1 MGKKNKGKKGDDSDE
16 DVASVTATN
25 IDLPKLS
32 KKDKK
37 KNRDQADEE
46 IESSKTEKL
55 SKKQQRKE
63 MKEKN
68 KNAED
73 SDDSGVEK
81 KKKEASTDNPAA
93 PKAGKKGKKG
103 KKGKNKESSSE
114 DEDVDNK
121 FKHLQKLT
129 ESEEESEDEDVPV
142 PVVKKGLSM
151 AAALLED
158 DLASGSEDEED
169 KEIVKKVEEKKVE
182 VKKEEEKKVEQ
193 VPKKKKGGRSAF
205 LEELAA
211 DLNQVKLEEKA
222 DSDKEDSAKKSKKK
236 TGRMTDKERKD
247 LKKKERDEKDRLEA
261 EAISKANKHETESE
275 DEDNNSDEGS
285 DSEKSSPKP
294 VEPEPEQETVKVSRK
309 DLKKLKKKL
318 QAEEAL
324 KKEASM
330 EGGGTEAFALSQAAQ
345 GRSDGLLANSLDII
359 VDGFTISTKG
369 RNLFTNASLKIA
381 FGRRYGL
388 VGPNGMGKTTLLKHI
403 ANRSLNIPPNIDILI
418 CEQEV
423 QADEETAIQ
432 VVLNAD
438 KRRLELIEEEKE
450 IMALKKPSKDQL
462 KRLNQIYDEMNALKT
477 DAAEAKARRILA
489 GLGFDAKMMERPSK
503 NFSGGWRMRVS
514 LAKALFMEP
523 TLLLLDEP
531 TNHLDLNAVIWLDNY
546 LQHWKKTLLVVS
558 HDQSFLDNI
567 CTDVIHLDMEKL
579 FYYKGNYSQ
588 FKKMLLMKRKE
599 QLKEFEKQERR
610 IREMKAGGV
619 STKKA
624 VNKQKE
630 FLTRKQEKNMKN
642 KGMQQEDNSGPK
654 ELLKRPKDYTVT
666 FKFPEPNDLAAPILG
681 LKNISFKYANQPYL
695 FKGLDFG
702 IDMSSRVCI
711 VGPNGVGKSTLL
723 KILLGDIEPTSGEV
737 IRNRFL
743 KIGRFDQH
751 SADQFDCQLTP
762 VEHLRNTYDL
772 EYQECRKRL
781 GSTGLAGFAHE
792 IKIQNL
798 SGGQKARVALCD
810 LACRS
815 PDVIILDEPTNNLD
829 LESIDALSHAIK
841 NWSGGVI
848 CVTHDE
854 RLIRETECE
863 LYIIENQVINRM
875 DGDFE
880 DYRKELL
887 EELGEDIVNN
897 PSAAAAFALAQSDS
911 D

>member
-1 MGKKNKGKKGDDSDE
+1 M
-16 DVASVTATN
+16 
-25 IDLPKLS
+25 
-32 KKDKK
+32 
-37 KNRDQADEE
+37 
-46 IESSKTEKL
+46 
-55 SKKQQRKE
+55 
-63 MKEKN
+63 
-68 KNAED
+68 
-73 SDDSGVEK
+73 
-81 KKKEASTDNPAA
+81 
-93 PKAGKKGKKG
+93 
-103 KKGKNKESSSE
+103 
-114 DEDVDNK
+114 
-121 FKHLQKLT
+121 
-129 ESEEESEDEDVPV
+129 
-142 PVVKKGLSM
+142 
-151 AAALLED
+151 
-158 DLASGSEDEED
+158 
-169 KEIVKKVEEKKVE
+169 
-182 VKKEEEKKVEQ
+182 
-193 VPKKKKGGRSAF
+193 
-205 LEELAA
+205 
-211 DLNQVKLEEKA
+211 
-222 DSDKEDSAKKSKKK
+222 
-236 TGRMTDKERKD
+236 
-247 LKKKERDEKDRLEA
+247 
-261 EAISKANKHETESE
+261 
-275 DEDNNSDEGS
+275 
-285 DSEKSSPKP
+285 
-294 VEPEPEQETVKVSRK
+294 
-309 DLKKLKKKL
+309 
-318 QAEEAL
+318 
-324 KKEASM
+324 
-330 EGGGTEAFALSQAAQ
+330 
-345 GRSDGLLANSLDII
+345 LANSLDII

-369 RNLFTNASLKIA
+369 RNLFTNASLKVA

-423 QADEETAIQ
+423 QADEESAIQ

-438 KRRLELIEEEKE
+438 KRRLELMEEEKQ
-450 IMALKKPSKDQL
+450 IMALKKPSKDEL
-462 KRLNQIYDEMNALKT
+462 KRLNAIYDEMNALKT

-489 GLGFDAKMMERPSK
+489 GLGFDAKMMERSTK

-588 FKKMLLMKRKE
+588 FKKMLVMKRKE

-610 IREMKAGGV
+610 IKEMKAGGV

-624 VNKQKE
+624 VTKQKE

-642 KGMQQEDNSGPK
+642 KGMQQESNNDGPK
-654 ELLKRPKDYTVT
+654 ELLKRPKDYSVK
-666 FKFPEPNDLAAPILG
+666 FSFPEPNDLAAPILG
-681 LKNISFKYANQPYL
+681 LKNITFKYDNQQYL

-723 KILLGDIEPTSGEV
+723 KLLLGDIQPTSGEV

-751 SADQFDCQLTP
+751 SADQFDTSLTP
-762 VEHLRNTYDL
+762 VEHLRKTYDL

-829 LESIDALSHAIK
+829 LESIDALSYAIK

-897 PSAAAAFALAQSDS
+897 PSAAAAFALLQSDEEEE
-911 D
+911 